1 MRRMLWKMTPI
12 QMRSRRTKC
21 VLILIMVRQWRSRK
35 ESVGAAA
42 AAASGKV
49 IQVDAAQVAV
59 AGRGIGN
66 PYISKYRTRGAD
78 DDGARIQ

>member
-1 MRRMLWKMTPI
+1 
-12 QMRSRRTKC
+12 
-21 VLILIMVRQWRSRK
+21 MVRRQWRSRK
-35 ESVGAAA
+35 ESVGAA

>member
-1 MRRMLWKMTPI
+1 M
-12 QMRSRRTKC
+12 
-21 VLILIMVRQWRSRK
+21 LILIMVRQWRSRK